1 MSSFGLTDFSKKKR
15 SFHSGLAPANTVRI
29 TYVDPDGDETTVDAD
44 IGQNLLHVAHD
55 NDIEL
60 EGMFFISDKARWMMT
75 LNPGENI
82 YFMTVSLFSD
92 LIL

>member
-1 MSSFGLTDFSKKKR
+1 MSSFGLTDFLKKR

-60 EGMFFISDKARWMMT
+60 EGMLFISDKTRWTMT
-75 LNPGENI
+75 LNPVENI
-82 YFMTVSLFSD
+82 SHDCFVVF
-92 LIL
+92 